1 MPYDPNDGSNPNTCG
16 APWNEDDEGNCDC
29 CGCRHRRQKRAK
41 EEYDE
46 CHGPVDAWE
55 ENQLGWDELSDSRR
69 QRRVERN
76 IEAAEFRRDE
86 KRENDLMKLGGIK

>member
-1 MPYDPNDGSNPNTCG
+1 MIGRNMERQEWG
-16 APWNEDDEGNCDC
+16 AEMGNE
-29 CGCRHRRQKRAK
+29 
-41 EEYDE
+41 
-46 CHGPVDAWE
+46 PVDMSE
-55 ENQLGWDELSDSRR
+55 ENRLAWDELSEPGQ